1 MEHYAAIDVSLEWS
15 SVCVVDAA
23 GQIVREAKVRSEREA
38 LVAFFAESGLSFA
51 RIGLEAGPLSQWL
64 YAGLVE
70 AGLPAI
76 LIETRHV
83 KAALKAMTVKTDR
96 NDARGM
102 AQLMRMGW
110 FRAVHVK
117 APMVQEIRALLTAR
131 KLLVAK
137 LRDVESSL
145 RGILRGFGLKVG
157 AVSKGKFEARIRE
170 LVAGQAMLERVAEPL
185 LRARAALRAEYA
197 SLHGELLKAVRADE
211 VCRRLMTIPGVG
223 AVVAM
228 TFKAAVDQPERF
240 ARSKAVGAHFGLTPK
255 KYQSGEI
262 DRTGR
267 ISKVGDAMVRTALF
281 EAANVM
287 LTRAVRFS
295 ALKAWALRVASRQ
308 GMKKAKVALARKLAV
323 VMHRMWVDGTSFRWG
338 EASMTRRL
346 RRPKTSPA
354 SANQVPSRGRMDRTK
369 PQIREWPASLAGP
382 RVLDRLA
389 RSI

>member
-15 SVCVVDAA
+15 SVGVVDAG

-38 LVAFFAESGLSFA
+38 LAAFFTESGLAFA

-64 YAGLVE
+64 HAGLVE

-110 FRAVHVK
+110 FRPVHAK

-137 LRDVESSL
+137 LRDVESSI

-170 LVAGQAMLERVAEPL
+170 LVTGQVMLERVAEPL
-185 LRARAALRAEYA
+185 LRARAALRTEYTT
-197 SLHGELLKAVRADE
+197 LHRDLLRTVREDAV
-211 VCRRLMTIPGVG
+211 CGRLMTVPGVG

-228 TFKAAVDQPERF
+228 TFRSAIDQPERF
-240 ARSKAVGAHFGLTPK
+240 AKSKAVGAHFGLTPK

-295 ALKAWALRVASRQ
+295 TLKAWALRV
-308 GMKKAKVALARKLAV
+308 
-323 VMHRMWVDGTSFRWG
+323 
-338 EASMTRRL
+338 
-346 RRPKTSPA
+346 PA
-354 SANQVPSRGRMDRTK
+354 DTV
-369 PQIREWPASLAGP
+369 
-382 RVLDRLA
+382 
-389 RSI
+389 

>member
-15 SVCVVDAA
+15 SVGVVDAA

-38 LVAFFAESGLSFA
+38 LAAFFTESGLAFA
-51 RIGLEAGPLSQWL
+51 RIGLEAGPSSQWL
-64 YAGLVE
+64 HAGLVE

-110 FRAVHVK
+110 FRPVHAK

-137 LRDVESSL
+137 LRDVESSI

-170 LVAGQAMLERVAEPL
+170 LVTGQVMLERVAEPL
-185 LRARAALRAEYA
+185 LRARAALRTEYTT
-197 SLHGELLKAVRADE
+197 LHRDLLRTVREDAV
-211 VCRRLMTIPGVG
+211 CGRLMTVPGVG

-228 TFKAAVDQPERF
+228 TFRSAIDQPERF
-240 ARSKAVGAHFGLTPK
+240 AKSKAVGAHFGLTPK

-295 ALKAWALRVASRQ
+295 TLKAWALRV
-308 GMKKAKVALARKLAV
+308 
-323 VMHRMWVDGTSFRWG
+323 
-338 EASMTRRL
+338 
-346 RRPKTSPA
+346 PA
-354 SANQVPSRGRMDRTK
+354 DTV
-369 PQIREWPASLAGP
+369 
-382 RVLDRLA
+382 
-389 RSI
+389 

>member
-38 LVAFFAESGLSFA
+38 LVAFFAESGLSIA

-64 YAGLVE
+64 HAGLVE

-110 FRAVHVK
+110 FRVVHVK

-157 AVSKGKFEARIRE
+157 AVSRGKFEARIRE
-170 LVAGQAMLERVAEPL
+170 LVAGQAMLERIAEPL

-197 SLHGELLKAVRADE
+197 SLHGELLKAVRKDE

-287 LTRAVRFS
+287 LTRAVRLS
-295 ALKAWALRVASRQ
+295 TLKAWALRVATRQ
-308 GMKKAKVALARKLAV
+308 GLKKAKVALARKLAV
-323 VMHRMWVDGTSFRWG
+323 VMHRMWVDGTTFRWG
-338 EASMTRRL
+338 
-346 RRPKTSPA
+346 K
-354 SANQVPSRGRMDRTK
+354 
-369 PQIREWPASLAGP
+369 AG
-382 RVLDRLA
+382 VTVA
-389 RSI
+389 A

>member
-23 GQIVREAKVRSEREA
+23 GEIVREAKVPSEPEA
-38 LVAFFAESGLSFA
+38 LVAFFAASGLRIT

-64 YAGLVE
+64 HAGLIA

-83 KAALKAMTVKTDR
+83 KTALKAMTVKTDR

-110 FRAVHVK
+110 FRPVHVK
-117 APMVQEIRALLTAR
+117 TLQAQEIRALLTAR

-137 LRDVESSL
+137 LHDVESSI
-145 RGILRGFGLKVG
+145 RGILRGFGLRVG
-157 AVSKGKFEARIRE
+157 AISKGKFDARIRE
-170 LVAGQAMLERVAEPL
+170 LVTGQAMLERVAEPL
-185 LRARAALRAEYA
+185 LRARAALGAEYRT
-197 SLHGELLKAVRADE
+197 LHRQLLATVREDE
-211 VCRRLMTIPGVG
+211 VCRRLMTAPGVG

-228 TFKAAVDQPERF
+228 TFRSAIDQPARF
-240 ARSKAVGAHFGLTPK
+240 TKSKSVGAHFGLTPK

-281 EAANVM
+281 EAANAM
-287 LTRAVRFS
+287 LSRTVRFS
-295 ALKAWALRVASRQ
+295 ALKAWALRVAGRH

-323 VMHRMWVDGTSFRWG
+323 VMHRMWVDGTTFRWG
-338 EASMTRRL
+338 EARV
-346 RRPKTSPA
+346 
-354 SANQVPSRGRMDRTK
+354 SA
-369 PQIREWPASLAGP
+369 A
-382 RVLDRLA
+382 
-389 RSI
+389 

>member
-38 LVAFFAESGLSFA
+38 LVAFFAQSGLSFA

-64 YAGLVE
+64 YAGLAG

-110 FRAVHVK
+110 FRAVHSK

-157 AVSKGKFEARIRE
+157 AISKGKFEAHIRE
-170 LVAGQAMLERVAEPL
+170 LVAGQAMLERIAEPL

-228 TFKAAVDQPERF
+228 TFRSAVDQPERF

-295 ALKAWALRVASRQ
+295 VLKAWALRVASRQ

-338 EASMTRRL
+338 EASM
-346 RRPKTSPA
+346 KA
-354 SANQVPSRGRMDRTK
+354 A
-369 PQIREWPASLAGP
+369 
-382 RVLDRLA
+382 
-389 RSI
+389 